1 VIYPVE
7 RPDPAVTT
15 NARLKVPAVGN
26 THCTAATPVA
36 SNFPVPTSVYAP
48 ERSVYTA
55 HVDESTLS
63 NPLMTSA
70 TVVVAFLVA
79 ALGENDAALG
89 YEKGHTS
96 CIERKVAT
104 G

>member
-1 VIYPVE
+1 M
-7 RPDPAVTT
+7 
-15 NARLKVPAVGN
+15 PAVGN